1 RGVRILEIYPGP
13 STLFFMSFLSNGHLL
28 SGRIKNHQK
37 RPKTLIYYAPQ
48 PPNQQLSSTKTAP
61 PEIPSPPVFSA
72 FLFFFH
78 DPSSKAA
85 IGR

>member
-1 RGVRILEIYPGP
+1 
-13 STLFFMSFLSNGHLL
+13 SFLSNGHLL

-61 PEIPSPPVFSA
+61 PKYHHLLSSLPFC
-72 FLFFFH
+72 FFFMA
-78 DPSSKAA
+78 PAA
-85 IGR
+85 RLPLADKKRRPGDAFFYLEPD